1 MRNPRVTRSRW
12 PRTRRHLGSRAV
24 PSQGRDTWLA
34 QTFRLPGK
42 AKRSGPCENHMGNKP
57 PFPRTLL
64 RDRSGR
70 RDFSSRCLRLPL
82 LLAAP
87 SQNRRG
93 RRLKFPAGSVV
104 RLSPSQVACGGTTE
118 ASTQRGLGIRHR
130 DLFPRE
136 RVYVVESTR
145 GGEEARA
152 PAWALAPGAVPGG
165 RHAPAGRAG
174 LRKPGAGFPR
184 AARTPEVCGG
194 EFRVPG
200 KETPGRHVRSA
211 LTGSR
216 ASPAF
221 LPRRRG

>member
-1 MRNPRVTRSRW
+1 MCNPRVTRSRW

-118 ASTQRGLGIRHR
+118 TSTQRGLGIRHR

-152 PAWALAPGAVPGG
+152 PAWALAPGGG
-165 RHAPAGRAG
+165 PRGSARTRWEGRPPEAWRGVPAGSSHPGSLQRRVSGPREGDAGPARALCVDG
-174 LRKPGAGFPR
+174 VSRVSSFP
-184 AARTPEVCGG
+184 
-194 EFRVPG
+194 
-200 KETPGRHVRSA
+200 
-211 LTGSR
+211 
-216 ASPAF
+216 SP
-221 LPRRRG
+221 

>member
-1 MRNPRVTRSRW
+1 M
-12 PRTRRHLGSRAV
+12 RRHLGSRAV

-70 RDFSSRCLRLPL
+70 RDFSSRCLHLPL

-93 RRLKFPAGSVV
+93 
-104 RLSPSQVACGGTTE
+104 E
-118 ASTQRGLGIRHR
+118 ASLSSLPAQSCV
-130 DLFPRE
+130 FPRRKWLAVEQPKPARSAVSASVTGTCFRE

-145 GGEEARA
+145 GGQEARA
-152 PAWALAPGAVPGG
+152 PAWALAPGGG
-165 RHAPAGRAG
+165 PRGSARTRWEGRPPEAWRGVPAGSSHPGSLQRRVSGPREGDAGPARA
-174 LRKPGAGFPR
+174 LCVAGVSRVSSFP
-184 AARTPEVCGG
+184 
-194 EFRVPG
+194 
-200 KETPGRHVRSA
+200 
-211 LTGSR
+211 
-216 ASPAF
+216 SP
-221 LPRRRG
+221 